1 MHWKKTTSLALCMG
15 LGILATGRGLE
26 SGLSFFAAAPVLL
39 GTEE

>member
-15 LGILATGRGLE
+15 FGILALGLGLE
-26 SGLSFFAAAPVLL
+26 SGLSFFAAVFVLL